1 WNIFQRE
8 SLEKQ
13 ELNKAQYKTFLKQL
27 SHDWKAMSQDDRE
40 AYQVQAE
47 HEDLNKRSLLEQ
59 ALPAGSKPLM
69 EAKEDGV
76 RHHTRQKISHKRLLK
91 NFDAARN

>member
-1 WNIFQRE
+1 
-8 SLEKQ
+8 
-13 ELNKAQYKTFLKQL
+13 
-27 SHDWKAMSQDDRE
+27 MSQDDRE

-91 NFDAARN
+91 NFDAARNSPIWQLPQQLGDRHLMKFWKDTNSNSK